1 MPERNQEFRGNRQEE
16 KGAEVVMIL
25 VSAIEPVLT
34 LCVIFLYIVLIW
46 RIFKVKSKLQIS
58 ELKHEIGGL
67 SGKRRKVALAGVFFF
82 VIFFAGRLLTELWSP
97 DMLIAFN
104 YEEAAQGQNPNGTR
118 FNESDILSD
127 EILEKVIE
135 RGALKISAGKL
146 SELLTLSTPLDSQ
159 KLDVSKESDMKIST
173 EYWIHCSDRAALYQT
188 DPKTVLNFLVDV
200 YRENF
205 ELNYAEND
213 SVLDLS
219 FENLEGMEY
228 LDVKD
233 YLQMQAAKIKDYLP
247 GNSNESNSYRAEESE
262 ETFTSLYEKIQNFID
277 VELERYGAFVLE
289 NGLSTNKD
297 TYQSRMQYAN
307 HVLETSRKKDMAA
320 HDVRIEAIDSYNAF
334 MTRFVLIPTYDEN
347 QEFYM
352 SRTKI
357 GVDYFADEA
366 TEYLESAAELV
377 EKMEHNTYASA
388 QVGASSAEAGA
399 HEQANQQIDALK
411 TELLNL
417 AEQSR
422 ELCDTYVDEKRD
434 GYMQVNFASP
444 STTGIAADALIRTVL
459 FAAALVGIAVLDP
472 FYQKQNAAGR
482 VAAVLFRRK
491 NKKTKKGSRHE
502 RT

>member
-1 MPERNQEFRGNRQEE
+1 M
-16 KGAEVVMIL
+16 VL
-25 VSAIEPVLT
+25 LSAIEPVLT

-46 RIFKVKSKLQIS
+46 RVFKVKSKLQIS
-58 ELKHEIGGL
+58 ELKNEIGGL
-67 SGKRRKVALAGVFFF
+67 TGRRRQIALAGVLFFLL
-82 VIFFAGRLLTELWSP
+82 FFAGRLLTELWSP
-97 DMLIAFN
+97 GMLIAFN
-104 YEEAAQGQNPNGTR
+104 YEEAAKGQNPNGTR

-135 RGALKISAGKL
+135 CGALKISTAKL

-159 KLDVSKESDMKIST
+159 KLDVSQESDMKIST
-173 EYWIHCSDRAALYQT
+173 EYWIHCSDRVSFYQT

-233 YLQMQAAKIKDYLP
+233 YLQMQAAKLKDYLP
-247 GNSNESNSYRAEESE
+247 GNSNESNSYRAEETE

-277 VELERYGAFVLE
+277 VELERYEAFVLE
-289 NGLSTNKD
+289 NGLSANKD

-352 SRTKI
+352 SRTKV

-366 TEYLESAAELV
+366 TEYQESATKLV
-377 EKMEHNTYASA
+377 EKMERNTYASA
-388 QVGASSAEAGA
+388 QVGAGSASADIQ
-399 HEQANQQIDALK
+399 EQANQQINALK
-411 TELLNL
+411 AELLNL

-422 ELCDTYVDEKRD
+422 KLCDTYVEEKRD
-434 GYMQVNFASP
+434 GYMQVNFTSP
-444 STTGIAADALIRTVL
+444 SPTGIAVSALIRTVF
-459 FAAALVGIAVLDP
+459 FAAALVGLAVLNP
-472 FYQKQNAAGR
+472 FYQKCGGSGTHIFKT
-482 VAAVLFRRK
+482 AVMKRK
-491 NKKTKKGSRHE
+491 NKKSEKGSRHE